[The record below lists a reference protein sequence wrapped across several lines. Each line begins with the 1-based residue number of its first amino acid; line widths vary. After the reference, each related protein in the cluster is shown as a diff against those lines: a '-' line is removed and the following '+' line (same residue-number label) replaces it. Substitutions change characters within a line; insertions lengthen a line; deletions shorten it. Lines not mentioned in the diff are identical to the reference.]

1 MPELFFYNLGNSTV
15 YILFVFFWF
24 YFRVFLR
31 GKLKIPLLQYCQT
44 SSWRVGRIIKLVNCL
59 VDTRGNFGL
68 SY

>member
-1 MPELFFYNLGNSTV
+1 MPEFFFYNLGNSTV
-15 YILFVFFWF
+15 YILFVFFCF

-31 GKLKIPLLQYCQT
+31 GKLKIPLLQYYQT